1 MNTIG
6 FIGAG
11 NMAEAFIKGIVSA
24 KIYAPEAIIAADVRP
39 ERLRYFQT
47 EYGIKTT
54 PDNTVLVSKASTVFL
69 SVKPQNMGEV
79 LKAISGKLNKD
90 AVVISI
96 AAGIT
101 TDFLASKL
109 GEVPII
115 RTMPNTPAMV
125 GEGVSAI
132 YNRSA
137 GEEALERAVALFNSV
152 GKTVVVEDENLLDAV
167 TAVSGSG
174 PAYFFL
180 LMEEMTAAAVKL
192 GLPADAAEALV
203 CQTAKGAGVLAAM
216 ARERNE
222 SPAALRKK
230 VTSPGGTTEAAIA
243 FFKDK
248 AFGDIVSGALT
259 RARDRGRELSAG
271 A

>member
-11 NMAEAFIKGIVSA
+11 NMAEAIIRG
-24 KIYAPEAIIAADVRP
+24 IIAAEIYPPGSIIAGDIRAD
-39 ERLRYFQT
+39 RLDFLHA
-47 EYGIKTT
+47 EYGIGTQT
-54 PDNTVLVSKASTVFL
+54 DNGKLASQSGTVIL
-69 SVKPQNMGEV
+69 SVKPQNMEEV
-79 LKAISGKLNKD
+79 LWGISGKLVKE

-101 TDFLASKL
+101 TDFIAGKL
-109 GEVPII
+109 GNVGII

-132 YNRSA
+132 FNRSA
-137 GEEALERAVALFNSV
+137 GEEGLKRAVSLLNAV
-152 GKTVVVEDENLLDAV
+152 GKTVVVEDEELLDAV

-180 LMEEMTAAAVKL
+180 LMEEMTAAAKSL
-192 GLPADAAEALV
+192 GLPEDTADILV
-203 CQTAKGAGVLAAM
+203 RQTAKGAGILAAM
-216 ARERNE
+216 AGDNNE
-222 SPAALRKK
+222 SPGDLRKK
-230 VTSPGGTTEAAIA
+230 VTSPGGTTAAA
-243 FFKDK
+243 LSVFNEKG
-248 AFGDIVSGALT
+248 FGEIVAQALT

-271 A
+271 T